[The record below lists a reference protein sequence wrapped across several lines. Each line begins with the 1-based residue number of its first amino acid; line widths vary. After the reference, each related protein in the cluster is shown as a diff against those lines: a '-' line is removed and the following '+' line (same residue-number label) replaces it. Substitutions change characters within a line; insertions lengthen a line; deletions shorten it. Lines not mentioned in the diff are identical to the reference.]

1 MLKKRLAAIL
11 VLAVFAGFLSCNQEP
26 KEIQVAHILIMYQGS
41 TRAPESVTRT
51 KEEARA
57 FAEELLQ
64 RIKEGADF
72 QELAKEYSDGPSS
85 VNGGVLNPF
94 GRGKMMPA
102 FEEAAFAL
110 KKGKVSGIVETDF
123 GFHIIKRL
131 R

>member
-1 MLKKRLAAIL
+1 MVKRIAASMAL
-11 VLAVFAGFLSCNQEP
+11 VALMMGIWYCDQEP
-26 KEIQVAHILIMYQGS
+26 NEIQAAHILIMYEGAA
-41 TRAPESVTRT
+41 RAPEDLRRS
-51 KEEARA
+51 KEEARQI
-57 FAEELLQ
+57 AEELLERQ
-64 RIKEGADF
+64 KAGEDF
-72 QELAKEYSDGPSS
+72 QELAREYSDGPSS

-110 KKGKVSGIVETDF
+110 DKGEVSGIVETDY

>member
-1 MLKKRLAAIL
+1 MLKRISLLLFAVM
-11 VLAVFAGFLSCNQEP
+11 VLFVNCDQEP
-26 KEIQVAHILIMYQGS
+26 KEIQAAHILIMYEGS
-41 TRAPESVTRT
+41 MRAPENITRT

-72 QELAKEYSDGPSS
+72 QELAKEFSDGPSS
-85 VNGGVLNPF
+85 VNGGVLSPF

-110 KKGKVSGIVETDF
+110 DKGEVSGIVETDF

>member
-1 MLKKRLAAIL
+1 MLKRISLFLFAVM
-11 VLAVFAGFLSCNQEP
+11 VLFVSCDQEP
-26 KEIQVAHILIMYQGS
+26 KEIQAAHILIMYEGS
-41 TRAPESVTRT
+41 MRAPENITRT
-51 KEEARA
+51 KEEARV

-64 RIKEGADF
+64 RVKDGADF
-72 QELAKEYSDGPSS
+72 QELAKEFSDGPSS
-85 VNGGVLNPF
+85 VNGGVLSPF

-110 KKGKVSGIVETDF
+110 DKGEVSGIVETDF